1 MNVILGYA
9 QLMED
14 ELKGKGMS
22 EQRILIPDGI
32 QYLDRNKR
40 Q

>member
-1 MNVILGYA
+1 MSYDIRIPMNVILGYA

-14 ELKGKGMS
+14 ELKGKGMP

-32 QYLDRNKR
+32 
-40 Q
+40 